1 MYYKKEVR
9 SSELFSMNESIL
21 IEKLMKIEALFAGAT
36 TPGERVSADLARQ
49 RILMRLKELL
59 PKDPPVE
66 YRFTF
71 TDMWSRKVF
80 VALLRRYDLKPYRY
94 YRQRYT
100 TVMVQVP
107 KSFVVET
114 LWPEFEKIN
123 SELQDYLQDI
133 TQRVVTQVLHED
145 SSDAEVVEEP
155 LQIGTNQNH
164 VSESRIIPEDEN
176 TGGPPD
182 IRKKEIPKR
191 EEGEREKRKGVI
203 VRENS

>member
-1 MYYKKEVR
+1 
-9 SSELFSMNESIL
+9 MNERIL
-21 IEKLMKIEALFAGAT
+21 IEKLMKIEALFAGAI

-49 RILMRLKELL
+49 RILMRLQELL

-80 VALLRRYDLKPYRY
+80 MALLRRYDLKPYRY

-107 KSFVVET
+107 KSFVDET

-123 SELQDYLQDI
+123 SELREYLQEI

-155 LQIGTNQNH
+155 LQISTNQGSVTENE
-164 VSESRIIPEDEN
+164 VIPEDEKPGAP
-176 TGGPPD
+176 TD
-182 IRKKEIPKR
+182 IRKRRDSK
-191 EEGEREKRKGVI
+191 KRKRGT
-203 VRENS
+203 RKKKRRNR

>member
-1 MYYKKEVR
+1 
-9 SSELFSMNESIL
+9 MNESIL

-49 RILMRLKELL
+49 RILMRLQELL
-59 PKDPPVE
+59 PKDPPIE
-66 YRFTF
+66 YKFTF
-71 TDMWSRKVF
+71 VDMWSRKVF
-80 VALLRRYDLKPYRY
+80 VALLRRYDLRPYRY

-100 TVMVQVP
+100 TVMVRVP
-107 KSFVVET
+107 ESFVDET

-123 SELQDYLQDI
+123 SELQEYLRDI

-155 LQIGTNQNH
+155 LQISMNQKPI
-164 VSESRIIPEDEN
+164 SESPIIPEDKK

-182 IRKKEIPKR
+182 NKKKQDSKKGRQGKRKKKKR
-191 EEGEREKRKGVI
+191 NR
-203 VRENS
+203 

>member
-1 MYYKKEVR
+1 
-9 SSELFSMNESIL
+9 MNETIL

-36 TPGERVSADLARQ
+36 TPGERLSADLARQ

-107 KSFVVET
+107 KSFVDET

-123 SELQDYLQDI
+123 SELREYLQGI
-133 TQRVVTQVLHED
+133 TERVVKQVLHED
-145 SSDAEVVEEP
+145 SSDAEVVKEP
-155 LQIGTNQNH
+155 LQISMNQ
-164 VSESRIIPEDEN
+164 SPILESRIIPEDEK
-176 TGGPPD
+176 TVGPPD
-182 IRKKEIPKR
+182 IQKKRDSKKRRRGKRKKKKR
-191 EEGEREKRKGVI
+191 NR
-203 VRENS
+203 

>member
-155 LQIGTNQNH
+155 LRISMNQRPI
-164 VSESRIIPEDEN
+164 SESRIIPEDEK

-182 IRKKEIPKR
+182 TQIKKDSKKKKRGKRKKK
-191 EEGEREKRKGVI
+191 KRK
-203 VRENS
+203 R

>member
-1 MYYKKEVR
+1 
-9 SSELFSMNESIL
+9 MNESIL

-36 TPGERVSADLARQ
+36 TQGERISAERARERILARLQ
-49 RILMRLKELL
+49 ELL

-66 YRFTF
+66 YKFTF

-107 KSFVVET
+107 ESFVDET
-114 LWPEFEKIN
+114 LWPEFQKIN
-123 SELQDYLQDI
+123 SELQEYLQDI

-155 LQIGTNQNH
+155 LQISMNQIPI
-164 VSESRIIPEDEN
+164 SESRIIPGDEK

-182 IRKKEIPKR
+182 TQIKKDSKKKKRGKRKKK
-191 EEGEREKRKGVI
+191 KRK
-203 VRENS
+203 R